1 VNIRYGPPLQTL
13 LNAIGWATLTL
24 LAGFLIWTNLQVTKT
39 PFPIAYGEGI
49 MAWGSQEVSQGRW
62 PYGDIGA
69 VPSRYSAYGPAT
81 YTLGA
86 LLASILPEE
95 NPLRYVQA
103 GRLLNLLSWLIGT
116 TAIGLCCQKKT
127 LGIGA
132 TALTLLAPVAYTLF
146 FWAYRIDGVL
156 FACQALLALTL
167 IRAEK
172 HTLWIG
178 TIGLIVLLTLIKP
191 PAAVDIIPL
200 CLAALALRG
209 PQTPKENLKILWR
222 PLSTGAVLAPFV
234 FFTLDGLSGFQMGK
248 NILWNQSQSGL
259 IGESNYLYNVG
270 LWLETE
276 TLPLLVSSC
285 AGLVVLGLRP
295 PQERRPGLLML
306 AITLSF
312 TIAALTCLKKGA
324 DVNYILPSLIP
335 LGLST
340 SYLISKI
347 PNLAPLLLGTL
358 IPFLG
363 LNPIIHESFQDYLPS
378 PTCTETFKNL
388 QELHNQENFLS
399 EEIFYSVAA
408 KQQPLV
414 TDIFQTTLHYQ
425 QKRTPP
431 YKLIAQATNAWGG
444 WRLCDFLGAELHPTK
459 PKITITTD
467 KGKKKFPITPLAPH
481 GPWGDCFSIKIKKTL
496 PETVRQTYWAPNK
509 EAIPAH
515 KSLLLFVLPTLATLS
530 LLAIWLYLCPPKIP
544 TTEEESLD
552 TNEKRENKRPRKP

>member
-1 VNIRYGPPLQTL
+1 MNTRYGPPLQTL
-13 LNAIGWATLTL
+13 LNSIGWASLTL
-24 LAGFLIWTNLQVTKT
+24 LAGFLIWTNLQTTKT
-39 PFPIAYGEGI
+39 PFPIVYGEGI
-49 MAWGSQEVSQGRW
+49 MAWGTQEIAQARW

-222 PLSTGAVLAPFV
+222 PLSAGAVLAPFV

-259 IGESNYLYNVG
+259 LGETNYLYN
-270 LWLETE
+270 LSPWLETQ
-276 TLPLLVSSC
+276 TLPLLLSSC

-295 PQERRPGLLML
+295 LQERRPGLLMC
-306 AITLSF
+306 AITLSL
-312 TIAALTCLKKGA
+312 TIASLTCLKNGA

-335 LGLST
+335 LGLGT
-340 SYLISKI
+340 SYLLSKI
-347 PNLAPLLLGTL
+347 PNLAPLLLGAL
-358 IPFLG
+358 VPCLG
-363 LNPIIHESFQDYLPS
+363 INPILHQPFQQYFPK
-378 PTCTETFKNL
+378 PTCQETFESL
-388 QELHNQENFLS
+388 QKLHNQKNFLS

-408 KQQPLV
+408 GQQPLV

-425 QKRTPP
+425 QKRKPP
-431 YKLIAQATNAWGG
+431 YKLLSQATHAWGG
-444 WRLCDFLGAELHPTK
+444 WRLCEFLAAERSPTH
-459 PKITITTD
+459 PKITIQTS
-467 KGKKKFPITPLAPH
+467 KGKRGFPIAPLEPR
-481 GPWGDCFSIKIKKTL
+481 GPWEDCFSLKIKKTL
-496 PETVRQTYWAPNK
+496 PESVSQTHWEPHK
-509 EAIPAH
+509 EDAPAH
-515 KSLLLFVLPTLATLS
+515 QTLIFFVLPTLIALFLLS
-530 LLAIWLYLCPPKIP
+530 AWLSLCPPKLLP
-544 TTEEESLD
+544 TEEESLD
-552 TNEKRENKRPRKP
+552 TNKKKENKKPRTP